1 MNTSRINC
9 DVNKT
14 FSSSGQLNGNLSL
27 PRQRQIVSTSFSL
40 ESVREHN
47 NTKTFNE
54 KGLSNKTYRHI
65 KDLRKLA
72 GILTEELRYVNSSA
86 RNTHPRHEILYNIT
100 DAFFVVL
107 TRT

>member
-1 MNTSRINC
+1 MNISRINY

-14 FSSSGQLNGNLSL
+14 FSPGQLNNLSL
-27 PRQRQIVSTSFSL
+27 SQQRQTISTYFSL
-40 ESVREHN
+40 ESVRRHN

-54 KGLSNKTYRHI
+54 KGLSNKTYGHV
-65 KDLRKLA
+65 KDPRKLA
-72 GILTEELRYVNSSA
+72 AILTEELRYVNSSA
-86 RNTHPRHEILYNIT
+86 RNARPLHEISYNIT